1 MNIIEFEL
9 NNVKR
14 NIIEGVVELLPNDS
28 ITKFLNGSGK
38 MIRSKI
44 ALLYFLAQEQI
55 LNNEI
60 FQILSAV
67 EILHNASLLHDDV
80 IDEALLRRGKTT
92 IANEYTDKVSILIG
106 DYLIFLAF
114 EKIVDLDSKI
124 NEIFKQSS
132 KNMVEAELRQYF
144 NKNRVV
150 SEEEYL
156 AICCGKTASLF
167 VASLES
173 VSTYLGL
180 NVDLARKFG
189 KLFGIIFQIK
199 NDLEE
204 YSAEEDSKNKIFT
217 AKDVLGIEKTKLL
230 LDNYKEEM
238 FGIIN
243 NFSDN
248 VYKKALEDLIK
259 DLCTIERS

>member
-1 MNIIEFEL
+1 
-9 NNVKR
+9 
-14 NIIEGVVELLPNDS
+14 
-28 ITKFLNGSGK
+28 

-44 ALLYFLAQEQI
+44 ALLYFLAQEQKM
-55 LNNEI
+55 NNEI
-60 FQILSAV
+60 YQILAAV

-80 IDEALLRRGKTT
+80 IDEALLRRGKST
-92 IANEYTDKVSILIG
+92 IAKEYSDKVSILIG
-106 DYLIFLAF
+106 DYLILLAF
-114 EKIVDLDSKI
+114 EKIVNLDSKI
-124 NEIFKQSS
+124 NEIFKQCS
-132 KNMVEAELRQYF
+132 KKMVEAELCQYF
-144 NKNRVV
+144 NKNKVV
-150 SEEEYL
+150 SKEEYL
-156 AICCGKTASLF
+156 EICCGKTASLF

-173 VSTYLGL
+173 ISTYLGL
-180 NVDLARKFG
+180 NVNLARNFG
-189 KLFGIIFQIK
+189 RLFGIVFQIK